1 MSYFSRK
8 MVLYSFNKFG
18 IFRSWTNIQWLW
30 KFDLGFWQTSKLVYR
45 KLKNSEKVFWRFQS
59 LHPFPRKMVLYLWTK
74 FCIFESCTN
83 IQSLRRFELSF
94 WQIAKQIHRKLQ
106 NRWRCGLVDITE
118 PELKFCTCSNPARS
132 MSETHDGEDLW
143 QWSWLEIIIIII
155 IISIIKTNVFQNSI
169 TQRIQVRFEFSD
181 FKTNLKLQYEEK
193 LWLALLPKKMELC
206 ISRANFAFLSF
217 VLIFGYQKDSI

>member
-1 MSYFSRK
+1 MSYFARK

-94 WQIAKQIHRKLQ
+94 WQIEKQIHRKLQ
-106 NRWRCGLVDITE
+106 NREKFFGKFETLPCFVF
-118 PELKFCTCSNPARS
+118 PEKCFVFLDKILHFPALCKYS
-132 MSETHDGEDLW
+132 LA
-143 QWSWLEIIIIII
+143 QK
-155 IISIIKTNVFQNSI
+155 ISFRLSAG
-169 TQRIQVRFEFSD
+169 
-181 FKTNLKLQYEEK
+181 FKTNL
-193 LWLALLPKKMELC
+193 
-206 ISRANFAFLSF
+206 
-217 VLIFGYQKDSI
+217 